1 MKNQSIRVTV
11 TNGTAVIEST
21 AQDPF
26 SDAIEEFLENKDTP
40 QEILEEKLE
49 EETDTDIK
57 ETDTDPQE
65 ILEEKLEE
73 ETDTSIKETDTDPQE
88 ILEEKLE
95 EEENKAEASLLAVE
109 NRLSKSLDAYIKE
122 KLLEVSSAL
131 EKKGYISLAKR
142 VMDANR

>member
-26 SDAIEEFLENKDTP
+26 SDAIEEFLENKDT
-40 QEILEEKLE
+40 
-49 EETDTDIK
+49 
-57 ETDTDPQE
+57 PQE